1 MTWSVRRLSAAV
13 LSLVALAA
21 CEPPTTTGPTGVMSD
36 YVTGITARG
45 GSVVATLR
53 AGALP
58 TGTKGP
64 KGSVAGISGAV
75 NGGSAKVSLAGDA
88 DFQRVYV
95 GVQGVDSYYELLLP
109 TGTSLEDLVVGIAP
123 GLTGGSL
130 TMRYV
135 MQGPQ
140 GLGPISTQTM
150 RVIKV
155 GTGDVQVSVAWS
167 GASDID
173 LHVFDPSGEE
183 LYYDHKQSQSGG
195 LLDLD
200 SNAACAIDGR
210 NAENVAWPAGV
221 APTGTYR
228 VVIDYYDDCGVART
242 DWIVTVQVA
251 GTAARTFAGTF
262 TGIGAETPMLQV
274 TTFTY

>member
-1 MTWSVRRLSAAV
+1 MMWSARRLSAV

-109 TGTSLEDLVVGIAP
+109 TGTSLEDMVVGIAP

-140 GLGPISTQTM
+140 GLGPIATQTM

-183 LYYDHKQSQSGG
+183 IYYDHKQSQSGG

-200 SNAACAIDGR
+200 SNGACAIDGR
-210 NAENVAWPAGV
+210 NAENVAWPAGA
-221 APTGTYR
+221 APSGTYR

>member
-21 CEPPTTTGPTGVMSD
+21 CEPPTTTGPTGIMSD

-183 LYYDHKQSQSGG
+183 LYYDHKQSRSGG

-242 DWIVTVQVA
+242 DWIVTVQVV